1 MRQTL
6 RAATIPHFRLQ
17 MLAATILLA
26 LCTLAHA
33 DSETTD
39 TYNSKETSAVAR
51 SQNAANQGLDLS
63 LSGGQAVTIH
73 STQDTSSS
81 NVAHAGVKKS
91 NAYHDSYTEQ
101 DDPQPGFSA
110 LSESSDES
118 GGDAG
123 NTNTTSETNR
133 KRTSA
138 TASSVN
144 TLSNETTISITNPTT
159 VVDNSPQQ
167 FQNVLDQ
174 ADAFTLQHFDKA
186 SRQTW
191 GVAAGAAALA
201 NLPQS
206 PYPGRSMMG
215 MSFGTSNGETAIAA
229 GISHFMDNDQ
239 VMFKA
244 GASYKSQGSWSGG
257 IGVGYILP

>member
-1 MRQTL
+1 MSLLTVCRSGAASRNALLRSSSLGAAVGAVLDVATGKCGGAVAVSVCASAWL
-6 RAATIPHFRLQ
+6 AALFAGNNRLVRAA
-17 MLAATILLA
+17 
-26 LCTLAHA
+26 
-33 DSETTD
+33 
-39 TYNSKETSAVAR
+39 
-51 SQNAANQGLDLS
+51 
-63 LSGGQAVTIH
+63 
-73 STQDTSSS
+73 SSS
-81 NVAHAGVKKS
+81 RVRRLLSTVALRSPA
-91 NAYHDSYTEQ
+91 
-101 DDPQPGFSA
+101 
-110 LSESSDES
+110 
-118 GGDAG
+118 
-123 NTNTTSETNR
+123 
-133 KRTSA
+133 
-138 TASSVN
+138 
-144 TLSNETTISITNPTT
+144 
-159 VVDNSPQQ
+159 NSPQQ

-244 GASYKSQGSWSGG
+244 GASYNSQGSWSGG